1 MQVLGSEHCPLHV
14 SFCSSHP
21 DQCSFLMCFL
31 TLLLFLWSCVPPVPC
46 KFFMR
51 HLERGAFSWLAL
63 LDLLTCHFS
72 KLDICYFS
80 LQQFSSLSLF
90 APPTHQCHAN
100 SPYVTLT
107 SFQPIGP
114 LYSLIHIGPTY
125 NLIYHFQNFAFCA
138 IYHFPSVAGAN
149 ANYQRYVLM
158 LCDILSKWKCVSL
171 RDHTVLAS
179 EQTPAGLR
187 WTNQPTDGS
196 TNRLTGWESTDGGVR
211 ATLEP
216 ARAPASGSI
225 LNTWTLEPAPDMI
238 LGRSNLTC
246 HPLESAFTAETFCWL
261 R

>member
-1 MQVLGSEHCPLHV
+1 MQVLGSEHCPLHA

-21 DQCSFLMCFL
+21 DQCSLLMCFL

-51 HLERGAFSWLAL
+51 HLERGAFNWLAL
-63 LDLLTCHFS
+63 LHLLTCHFS

-125 NLIYHFQNFAFCA
+125 NLICHFQN
-138 IYHFPSVAGAN
+138 
-149 ANYQRYVLM
+149 LE
-158 LCDILSKWKCVSL
+158 LCLLCYLSLSISCWRICKLPTICIDPLWYTKYLKWALVSL
-171 RDHTVLAS
+171 RDHTVFAS

-187 WTNQPTDGS
+187 WTNHPTDLS

-211 ATLEP
+211 ATLELP
-216 ARAPASGSI
+216 LPLLVAPSWTPGHWN
-225 LNTWTLEPAPDMI
+225 LLLTWYLSVQI
-238 LGRSNLTC
+238 
-246 HPLESAFTAETFCWL
+246 
-261 R
+261 